1 MLFGIS
7 LILSPRGPAVTQSP
21 SVWVSSVWMA
31 DKPYR
36 WIVFRTGLSEDSGR
50 SRLQMPRFRLGP
62 QPVIVGIPKSSELCS
77 SYRLNLIRRIF
88 YRSGWLYFRAIAFG
102 RWFCRGPGSISCWR
116 WPRNSIK
123 TYLWSRHSVTGT

>member
-1 MLFGIS
+1 
-7 LILSPRGPAVTQSP
+7 
-21 SVWVSSVWMA
+21 MA

-77 SYRLNLIRRIF
+77 SYWLNLIRRF
-88 YRSGWLYFRAIAFG
+88 FSVESAFPFVRLRSAVGFAGGLVLSPVG
-102 RWFCRGPGSISCWR
+102 GGQ
-116 WPRNSIK
+116 
-123 TYLWSRHSVTGT
+123 GTR